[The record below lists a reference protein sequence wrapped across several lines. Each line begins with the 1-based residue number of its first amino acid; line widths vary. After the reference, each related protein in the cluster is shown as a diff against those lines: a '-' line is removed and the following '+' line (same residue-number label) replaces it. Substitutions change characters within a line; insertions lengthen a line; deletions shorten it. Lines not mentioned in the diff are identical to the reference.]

1 MEDRDLL
8 QSGYRYGLSL
18 THREA
23 DAEDLVQEA
32 WMRLLRRHGSSPTP
46 SLLFTAIRNL
56 YIDWY
61 RRSKLVVFEPF
72 DEEEHGNLA
81 STLVPTIVEVDSD
94 EMDRALALI
103 RPEER
108 EAIYLNAVEGFSA
121 REISALMDIPR
132 NTVLSLLH
140 RGKKKLAAHLNPSW
154 GDRQEGKA

>member
-32 WMRLLRRHGSSPTP
+32 WMRLLRRHGSSPTI

-56 YIDWY
+56 YIDWH

-72 DEEEHGNLA
+72 DEEEHGAPTLA
-81 STLVPTIVEVDSD
+81 LTDVKVDAD
-94 EMDRALALI
+94 EMDRAMALI

-121 REISALMDIPR
+121 RQISALMDIPR

-154 GDRQEGKA
+154 GDRQEGRA

>member
-32 WMRLLRRHGSSPTP
+32 WMRLLRRHGSSPTI

-56 YIDWY
+56 YIDWH
-61 RRSKLVVFEPF
+61 RRSKLVAFEPF
-72 DEEEHGNLA
+72 DEEEHGAPTLA
-81 STLVPTIVEVDSD
+81 LTDVEVDSD

-121 REISALMDIPR
+121 REISASMDIPR

-154 GDRQEGKA
+154 GDRQEGRA